1 MRAGCVALALLV
13 PGVLAAQAGGAFP
26 HARHASLFTSCLECH
41 AGIPAGDSARA
52 FPAASDCLV
61 CHDGAAEK
69 RVDWTPKAAR
79 GGGVLVFSHPA
90 HAKRAGKEA
99 TCETCHAAGPGA
111 MNVARATPEKCLSCH
126 AHQATAHKAQG
137 NNCATCHR
145 SGRVRVHQA
154 GFARSHGAAAATE
167 ALTCAGCHARRFCA
181 DCHAGERNA
190 RRYHPANFAS
200 RHAPEA
206 YSRDV
211 ACSGCHSTEAF
222 CRDCHRQTGLAAKT
236 GSRSTRY
243 HNAQPRWLLQHG
255 RAARQELSTC
265 ASCHQQSYCMACHSD
280 AGWRV
285 SPHGPTFDAAR
296 MHRRNPTLCVRCHL
310 KDPLAGK

>member
-1 MRAGCVALALLV
+1 MRDRLVLALAL
-13 PGVLAAQAGGAFP
+13 VLAATAALAAPPANVVRAPGK
-26 HARHASLFTSCLECH
+26 HAEGTCTACH
-41 AGIPAGDSARA
+41 MALDDARLRTPAQLTDSDIHHTQGI
-52 FPAASDCLV
+52 
-61 CHDGAAEK
+61 
-69 RVDWTPKAAR
+69 
-79 GGGVLVFSHPA
+79 
-90 HAKRAGKEA
+90 
-99 TCETCHAAGPGA
+99 
-111 MNVARATPEKCLSCH
+111 
-126 AHQATAHKAQG
+126 
-137 NNCATCHR
+137 
-145 SGRVRVHQA
+145 
-154 GFARSHGAAAATE
+154 
-167 ALTCAGCHARRFCA
+167 TCAGCHARRFCA